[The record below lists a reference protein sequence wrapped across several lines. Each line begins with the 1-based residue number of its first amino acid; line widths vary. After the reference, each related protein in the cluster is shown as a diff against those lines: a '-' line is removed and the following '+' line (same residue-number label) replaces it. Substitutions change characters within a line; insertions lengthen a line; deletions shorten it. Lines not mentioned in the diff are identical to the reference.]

1 MLGQIFNFKMLVKV
15 FFHWGHAFGW
25 PRGHEDAGY
34 QNARAEFL
42 AWLQLST
49 NVNPGRQQYSLSNWG
64 PAAQQQTWIELSAL
78 GLSLAHSQELWTFGH
93 IHSVSLILSLS
104 FGSTFILSLSLCLS
118 SKNYFRKSFLWSL
131 NTNIY
136 SGPTT
141 WRNSI
146 PKKII
151 LQCPN

>member
-104 FGSTFILSLSLCLS
+104 FGSTFILSLSLS
-118 SKNYFRKSFLWSL
+118 ASQV
-131 NTNIY
+131 
-136 SGPTT
+136 
-141 WRNSI
+141 
-146 PKKII
+146 KII
-151 LQCPN
+151 SGNHFYDHWTLTFILDLLHEGILFQRK